1 MVILIRVDD
10 RLLHGQIICA
20 WVPFTGADA
29 LIVASD
35 EAASDSL
42 VSDIISA
49 CGCKGLD
56 VHVKSVADTLKYI
69 GSNPDS
75 EKILL
80 IVGELNDAMRLY
92 EDGMKFTSIN
102 LGNIHHEDNGRKI
115 TPSIIINEEDER
127 VLERFEELG
136 VSIDIRD
143 VPKGEAI
150 AFVSRKKRPC

>member
-35 EAASDSL
+35 EAASDCL

-69 GSNPDS
+69 GSGPAS
-75 EKILL
+75 EKVIL

-115 TPSIIINEEDER
+115 TPSIIINEDDER
-127 VLERFEELG
+127 VLERFEEFG

-143 VPKGEAI
+143 VPKGESTAY
-150 AFVSRKKRPC
+150 VSRKKKPC